1 MKRTST
7 TIFKQLIYNVIIPA
21 LVALITLG
29 IINYQNTRKI
39 MVESNDAK
47 KSMIADKA
55 KSILEF
61 QEMTFEILEN
71 SMGQRMEG
79 YSNLLVSM
87 YFSDTKDIEKV
98 NLVSI
103 REELGMDP
111 SMEDIYIINQDGI
124 IVNTTFAKDKGLDLF
139 SFGEEHKKYIQSVF
153 EGGKFVNERFAIE
166 ASTKRLK
173 KYTYQPTVDK
183 KYIIEIGCYSKDADQ
198 IIKFQTAALSGLCDL
213 FILTDV
219 LFSFND
225 SAVISETHKP
235 IVDKVCNEKNSASFL
250 EKVGDKSIEYS
261 YIFMD
266 RKNSKLYKGSVIRIA
281 TDRTDDIRMLKI
293 ELIKVIFIFCFAI
306 VTVVI
311 LIYRKT
317 KVITN
322 PIKNLVENI
331 NRITHGHLN
340 ERADVIG
347 NNEIATLSEQFNL
360 MIEELESYYNE
371 LEQKVRDRTAE
382 IMQQKEE
389 IEAQRDEL
397 ENQRNL
403 LAQTNQSLEFAY
415 EEISEQKK
423 HITDSIIYAKRIQNA
438 ILPPDDFVQQLL
450 PQSFILYK
458 PKDIVSGDFYWL
470 YENNGIAMVAAV
482 DCTGHGVPGAFMS
495 IVGHNNLDHSVSV
508 KNATHAADILN
519 VLNQLVTESLRQHR
533 AHVAIRDGMDV
544 ALCCIDF
551 NKQILEFAGANNPLV
566 MVRNNEVIAYEATK
580 APIGAFVGEKLTNF
594 AQNDIQMQKGDM
606 FYIFSDGYADQF
618 GGSEGKKFMKRKF
631 KELLGEISSQ
641 PVNVQKELLEKA
653 HNDWRGDGEQVD
665 DILVIGIRV

>member
-1 MKRTST
+1 MRKTST
-7 TIFKQLIYNVIIPA
+7 IFRQLIYNVIIPS

-29 IINYQNTRKI
+29 IINYQNTRKL
-39 MVESNDAK
+39 MVEGNDTK
-47 KSMIADKA
+47 NRMIADKA
-55 KSILEF
+55 KSVLEF
-61 QEMTFEILEN
+61 QDMTFEILEN
-71 SMGQRMEG
+71 SLGQRMDG

-98 NLVSI
+98 NLSSI
-103 REELGMDP
+103 REELGMDTT
-111 SMEDIYIINQDGI
+111 MEDIYIINRDGI

-139 SFGEEHKKYIQSVF
+139 SFGEAHKKYLQGVF
-153 EGGKFVNERFAIE
+153 EGGKFVNERFAVE

-183 KYIIEIGCYSKDADQ
+183 KYIVEIGSYSKDADQ
-198 IIKFQTAALSGLCDL
+198 IIKFQTSTLSGLCDL

-225 SAVISETHKP
+225 SAVISDMHKP
-235 IVDKVCNEKNSASFL
+235 IVDKVCNEKTKVSFME
-250 EKVGDKSIEYS
+250 EKGGKTIEYT

-266 RKNSKLYKGSVIRIA
+266 RKNSTLYKGSVIRIE
-281 TDRTDDIRMLKI
+281 TDRTDDIRMLRI
-293 ELIKVIFIFCFAI
+293 ELIKIICIFFFAI
-306 VTVVI
+306 IVVVI

-317 KVITN
+317 KVITS

-347 NNEIATLSEQFNL
+347 NNEIATLSEQFNK
-360 MIEELESYYNE
+360 MIAELESYYNE

-397 ENQRNL
+397 EQQRNL
-403 LAQTNQSLEFAY
+403 LEKTNQNLEVAY
-415 EEISEQKK
+415 DEISEQKK

-438 ILPPDDFVQQLL
+438 ILPPDDYVQRMF
-450 PQSFILYK
+450 PESFILYK

-470 YENNGIAMVAAV
+470 TEHDGIVMVAAV

-495 IVGHNNLDHSVSV
+495 IVGHNNLNFSVNV
-508 KNATHAADILN
+508 KNASHAGEILN
-519 VLNQLVTESLRQHR
+519 VLNQAVTETLRQHR
-533 AHVAIRDGMDV
+533 VNVAIRDGMDV
-544 ALCCIDF
+544 ALCCFDF
-551 NKQILEFAGANNPLV
+551 NNQLAEFAGANNPLV
-566 MVRNNEVIAYEATK
+566 MVRNNEVITYDATK
-580 APIGAFVGEKLTNF
+580 APIGAFVGDKLTNF
-594 AQNDIQMQKGDM
+594 VQNDIQFQKGDM

-618 GGSEGKKFMKRKF
+618 GGTEGKKFMKKKF
-631 KELLGEISSQ
+631 KELLGEISIH
-641 PVNVQKELLEKA
+641 PVDKQKELLEKA

-665 DILVIGIRV
+665 DILVIGIRI